1 MLKIFTTTIFV
12 FIFSFTIIAQSN
24 FVEGNIVTLTN
35 DTIKGQIDYPEW
47 IFTPKQIRFRLNNTD
62 KSKIYT
68 SKDIKAFS
76 IVYKNEQ
83 YQRAIVTIYPEQIE
97 LTKSK
102 VYNSIDSI
110 ESDYVTDTTFLRVLA
125 KGRLNLFELQ
135 YNQYQPH
142 YFIQKNN
149 ADMTELIRRRVLVKS
164 RDSLSVITVENFKK
178 QLGQLTSDC
187 PINETNFSRIHYQ
200 SNELL
205 KVISLYNT
213 CVQESFYTIKKE
225 HGRNTFSIMAGMMRP
240 NSQIREQLRIWSYG
254 DVVDIMENKTLPL
267 LALSLE
273 QSFSRIFSKLG
284 IGEELNLAYVDIT
297 HKKEVTY
304 SLSEKTFVYSLKS
317 WAIKGSGY
325 VRYYLRNGNM
335 QPYIKGGIG
344 LMYYTNPKFTLQEI
358 TSTPFP
364 DLVETTGSI
373 KKIKPNYMLGLGVKY
388 KNFFIETRYDG
399 WIDKNENYG
408 DIILIR
414 RPAVFAGY
422 SWLLNKKKLN
432 N

>member
-1 MLKIFTTTIFV
+1 
-12 FIFSFTIIAQSN
+12 
-24 FVEGNIVTLTN
+24 
-35 DTIKGQIDYPEW
+35 
-47 IFTPKQIRFRLNNTD
+47 
-62 KSKIYT
+62 
-68 SKDIKAFS
+68 
-76 IVYKNEQ
+76 
-83 YQRAIVTIYPEQIE
+83 

-110 ESDYVTDTTFLRVLA
+110 ASDYVTDTTFLRVLA

-149 ADMTELIRRRVLVKS
+149 ANMTELIRRRVLVKS

-178 QLGQLTSDC
+178 QLGQFTSDC
-187 PINETNFSRIHYQ
+187 PITETNFSKAHYQ
-200 SNELL
+200 RNELL
-205 KVISLYNT
+205 KVISQYNT

-225 HGRNTFSIMAGMMRP
+225 YGRNYFSIMAGMMHP
-240 NSQIREQLRIWSYG
+240 TSQIREQLRIWSYG

-304 SLSEKTFVYSLKS
+304 SLAEKIFVYSLKS

-422 SWLLNKKKLN
+422 SWLLNKKKLSN
-432 N
+432 